1 MIVEEGGAAPVSATP
16 CRGLPLCPHPPGLP
30 RSCRPCTLSC
40 LPDQPPLS
48 PHSLSSLRGPGR
60 IGEPC
65 TGCRAVSAARRGL
78 PRPGRCERGP
88 NLRFTLNPQNSPEL
102 AKCSIR
108 QSSIDR
114 AADRCAA
121 AVGWGRR
128 SEQTLPSVPSAWDGA
143 EEWRRGARPLG
154 SLRPHTAFQAT
165 PPGSGT

>member
-1 MIVEEGGAAPVSATP
+1 MRKVALPQSLRLPVEASPSAPILQGSHVRAGRAHCPVFLTSPLYLLTAY
-16 CRGLPLCPHPPGLP
+16 PLCGVPGGLGSP
-30 RSCRPCTLSC
+30 ARGAELSVR
-40 LPDQPPLS
+40 QGGGS
-48 PHSLSSLRGPGR
+48 
-60 IGEPC
+60 
-65 TGCRAVSAARRGL
+65 RAQVDASG
-78 PRPGRCERGP
+78 GP

-108 QSSIDR
+108 QPSIDR